1 MHNNGSWNRRPGC
14 NVTGGGGGGIR
25 QMRRWRAGGGGGEKE
40 RNRFPNTSETFC
52 RLPGKAGLMDG
63 YG

>member
-1 MHNNGSWNRRPGC
+1 MHNNGSWNSRPGC
-14 NVTGGGGGGIR
+14 NVTGGGGGG
-25 QMRRWRAGGGGGEKE
+25 QTDGEMEGRRGRGEKE